1 MAYEHDDRTPII
13 ASNGGLQSGDVS
25 VAVGK
30 GLSSY
35 VCNILDPRKILRE
48 LIPALNEFKCTICQL
63 TAPYEVFSTE
73 PPKKCSRKIRF
84 REKCYSM
91 LDPFRP
97 PNQRLPLV
105 VGGQCSGTETIVHL
119 SLSY

>member
-13 ASNGGLQSGDVS
+13 ASNSGLQSGDVS

-30 GLSSY
+30 
-35 VCNILDPRKILRE
+35 
-48 LIPALNEFKCTICQL
+48 ALNEFKCTICEL